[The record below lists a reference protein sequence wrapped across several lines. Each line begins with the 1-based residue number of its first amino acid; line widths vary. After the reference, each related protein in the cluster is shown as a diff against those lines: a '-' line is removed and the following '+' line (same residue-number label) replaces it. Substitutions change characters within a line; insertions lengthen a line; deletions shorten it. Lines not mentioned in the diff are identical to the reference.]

1 MARTIDEHRIQEL
14 LAQGRSERAI
24 AKELQVPRTTLK
36 RYLERLQGIQN
47 VHLSTPA
54 SARTPA
60 VHTSTLSE
68 PTPSPDELADLLTW
82 WRERKQLTQ
91 TPHNPEHETE
101 RKTYH
106 IEKRYITA
114 IERDADL
121 ERVSITEIVN
131 RAFRHYFDGKQN

>member
-1 MARTIDEHRIQEL
+1 MARTIDEHHVQEL

-24 AKELQVPRTTLK
+24 AKELQVPRSTLK

-47 VHLSTPA
+47 VHLSIPP
-54 SARTPA
+54 SERTPT
-60 VHTSTLSE
+60 VHTSTLYE

-82 WRERKQLTQ
+82 WRERKQLMQ
-91 TPHNPEHETE
+91 TSHDPEHETE

-106 IEKRYITA
+106 VEKRYIAA

-131 RAFRHYFDGKQN
+131 RAFRHYFAGKKI